1 MKMNKT
7 LHATFILLVL
17 GVINIYGMHDQRI
30 QLQRTKQQ
38 ELQPTFYQR
47 SMMWMPTATDVVRT
61 GKNAVSYL
69 VPAALPMLA
78 EAVVPWPGGEAPA
91 YSSTEM
97 FETEKYVF
105 FGPLCVGTAFVC
117 AIGLA
122 VCIDKCN
129 KRTTT
134 PVFTKAQKKR
144 IRRNNKQLAKALER
158 NAQPRAVAS
167 TF

>member
-1 MKMNKT
+1 MKERIM
-7 LHATFILLVL
+7 LAFSLVL
-17 GVINIYGMHDQRI
+17 IGTFVMPCFIASMENQQI
-30 QLQRTKQQ
+30 Q
-38 ELQPTFYQR
+38 LQPTFYQK
-47 SMMWMPTATDVVRT
+47 SMMWMPTATGIMNT
-61 GKNAVSYL
+61 GKNAARYL
-69 VPAALPMLA
+69 VPMALPMLA
-78 EAVVPWPGGEAPA
+78 EAVVPWPGGEAPV

-144 IRRNNKQLAKALER
+144 IRRNNKQLAKALEH
-158 NAQPRAVAS
+158 NAQPRAGAS

>member
-1 MKMNKT
+1 MKVGTM
-7 LHATFILLVL
+7 LAFRLVL
-17 GVINIYGMHDQRI
+17 ISAFLMPCFVTSMENKQI
-30 QLQRTKQQ
+30 QLRRTKQEQ
-38 ELQPTFYQR
+38 LQPTFYQK
-47 SMMWMPTATDVVRT
+47 SMSWMPTVTDVVRT
-61 GKNAVSYL
+61 GKSAANYL
-69 VPAALPMLA
+69 VPMALPALA
-78 EAVVPWPGGEAPA
+78 EAVVPWPGGEAPV

-134 PVFTKAQKKR
+134 PVFTKAQK
-144 IRRNNKQLAKALER
+144 RRMRKNNIQLVRK
-158 NAQPRAVAS
+158 VS